1 VCFERRVIKVRRSVL
16 EPLSLLRSSLQR
28 RNSCQ
33 GLARRDRNR
42 GLNDGQI
49 PNFRGVRV
57 ALDTGYHR
65 VEGNRRA
72 SRNGRVSSSPTR
84 NPERCDSPLLH
95 RLHPKLS
102 RSLSLS
108 VSLSVPLSLSVSVSL
123 SLSVYLSLSRSRSRS
138 LTTRVGVP
146 GGKHEPAAAAV
157 PPPGVRPRAVARALP
172 GGGGARAHAG
182 VRQQDAPVRRARRPA
197 HPAAGEP
204 ARVRLQRRGVRRGA
218 PPGVPRPRA
227 PTEAPL
233 RPPLFEGK
241 GVSTSRVMST
251 RSTLNIIGSFGL
263 FEGKGVSTSRVSPP
277 GAPTTRPEKCPRS
290 QLPQHLRC
298 LMLIMPDAGME
309 GKGVS
314 PPSSTAHP
322 ALSPAAPAP

>member
-138 LTTRVGVP
+138 LTTRVGVQ
-146 GGKHEPAAAAV
+146 A
-157 PPPGVRPRAVARALP
+157 
-172 GGGGARAHAG
+172 
-182 VRQQDAPVRRARRPA
+182 
-197 HPAAGEP
+197 
-204 ARVRLQRRGVRRGA
+204 
-218 PPGVPRPRA
+218 
-227 PTEAPL
+227 
-233 RPPLFEGK
+233 
-241 GVSTSRVMST
+241 VSTSPPPLQFRRLVSG
-251 RSTLNIIGSFGL
+251 RGLSHVRFLAEEALVLTLAYDNKMRLYDARAGQLTLQLENPHACAFSDAAYDAVHRQVCPDPAL
-263 FEGKGVSTSRVSPP
+263 
-277 GAPTTRPEKCPRS
+277 RPRRRCA
-290 QLPQHLRC
+290 LRC
-298 LMLIMPDAGME
+298 LKARAF
-309 GKGVS
+309 
-314 PPSSTAHP
+314 PPP
-322 ALSPAAPAP
+322 V